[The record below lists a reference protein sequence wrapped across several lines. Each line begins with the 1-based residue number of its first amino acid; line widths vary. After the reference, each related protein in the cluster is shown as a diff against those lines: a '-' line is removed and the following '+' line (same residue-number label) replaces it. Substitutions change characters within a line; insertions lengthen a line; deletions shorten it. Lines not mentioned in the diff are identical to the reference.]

1 MSLQAASIAE
11 LEAACPGASQD
22 FILGQLKSQQSAQA
36 AATAYAAG
44 LLQQLRAAQSQVTA
58 LQSAYAAASK
68 PSDRER
74 ELQSQLEF
82 ARKARGSH
90 APVKEKP
97 GSIGG
102 GTAKAQCE
110 ALRDELVAGGM
121 DRLRAWSKVM
131 DDHPDLR
138 QQMIDEANGRA
149 A

>member
-58 LQSAYAAASK
+58 LQSAYASAGK

-74 ELQSQLEF
+74 ELQSQLDL
-82 ARKARGSH
+82 ALKTRGRH
-90 APVKEKP
+90 APVKEP
-97 GSIGG
+97 VGG
-102 GTAKAQCE
+102 GAGGSAKAEVEQLVAEQTAKG
-110 ALRDELVAGGM
+110 LN
-121 DRLRAWSKVM
+121 RLDAINKVM
-131 DDHPDLR
+131 TANPDLR
-138 QQMIDEANGRA
+138 QRMIDEANGRA